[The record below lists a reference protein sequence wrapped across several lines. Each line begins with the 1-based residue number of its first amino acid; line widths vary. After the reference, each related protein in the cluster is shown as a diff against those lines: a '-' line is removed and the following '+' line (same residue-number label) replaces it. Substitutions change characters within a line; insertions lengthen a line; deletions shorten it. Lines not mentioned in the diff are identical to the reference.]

1 MLMLMRSAIS
11 VDEVNNIIN
20 DTNKAAEEK
29 ANRKV
34 VLITE
39 GPFRWYPEFDVDYWS
54 SYKWT
59 KICKDENWTLFYNQ
73 DWIDFVY
80 LYQD

>member
-1 MLMLMRSAIS
+1 MIMLMRSAIS

-34 VLITE
+34 KLITE
-39 GPFRWYPEFDVDYWS
+39 GAFM
-54 SYKWT
+54 
-59 KICKDENWTLFYNQ
+59 
-73 DWIDFVY
+73 
-80 LYQD
+80 